1 MKYLPLPVVIIA
13 GTVLCTQ
20 ISFSLFDAAW
30 GDASSENNLSE
41 QPTLSTAQISSL
53 LAVADP
59 TDILEPTAAGE
70 TGSAATCRTGKIVAE
85 DHPDSHHDSYYVAY
99 KEDGSLYIQ
108 VSPLVPTFLRQ
119 DKNQIVS
126 ASVFTPTPEIASRL
140 SNLFANRDDCDLAD
154 LYLNQ
159 IKNVSHG

>member
-1 MKYLPLPVVIIA
+1 MENDSAQIDLDQETNKTIHKLRLLYSCRPNGRIRFDHLDANYHLLAMKYLPLPVAIIA

-30 GDASSENNLSE
+30 GDTPSENNFSE
-41 QPTLSTAQISSL
+41 QSILSAEQISSI

-70 TGSAATCRTGKIVAE
+70 AESHRTCRTGKIVAK

-99 KEDGSLYIQ
+99 KEDGSL
-108 VSPLVPTFLRQ
+108 
-119 DKNQIVS
+119 
-126 ASVFTPTPEIASRL
+126 
-140 SNLFANRDDCDLAD
+140 
-154 LYLNQ
+154 
-159 IKNVSHG
+159 

>member
-1 MKYLPLPVVIIA
+1 MKLLPRPIAIIA

-30 GDASSENNLSE
+30 SDASSENSLSE
-41 QPTLSTAQISSL
+41 QSSLSAAQISSI

-70 TGSAATCRTGKIVAE
+70 TGSDRTCRTGKIVAE

-99 KEDGSLYIQ
+99 KED
-108 VSPLVPTFLRQ
+108 
-119 DKNQIVS
+119 
-126 ASVFTPTPEIASRL
+126 
-140 SNLFANRDDCDLAD
+140 
-154 LYLNQ
+154 
-159 IKNVSHG
+159 